1 MLSLGLAL
9 ARAQVP
15 AFQHDVL
22 PLFENR
28 CNSCHGKTK
37 SSGLDMRSLDAL
49 MASGATG
56 PVVVPGKPEASF
68 LSLSRKFSSDDPGSS
83 GLGADLWRDEGQ
95 LRVEGAVSQ

>member
-9 ARAQVP
+9 APARAQVP

-28 CNSCHGKTK
+28 RNSCHGKIK

-49 MASGATG
+49 MAGGATG

-68 LSLSRKFSSDDPGSS
+68 LWKKFVS
-83 GLGADLWRDEGQ
+83 GAMPLGGKQLTAEERDLVR
-95 LRVEGAVSQ
+95 R

>member
-9 ARAQVP
+9 APGRAQVP
-15 AFQHDVL
+15 TFQHDVL

-37 SSGLDMRSLDAL
+37 SSGLDMRSLGAL
-49 MASGATG
+49 MDGGATG

-68 LSLSRKFSSDDPGSS
+68 LWKKIVS
-83 GLGADLWRDEGQ
+83 GAMPLGGKQLTVEEKDLVRG
-95 LRVEGAVSQ
+95 